1 MGPWSRPDAR
11 SIPGL
16 SPLRRFMPALLP
28 QRNGAVVY
36 FEQIVPV
43 QALQA
48 FIDARN
54 AERPADAPPIKLFA
68 VLVTALAHTLT
79 LRPTLNRYVAGGK
92 LWQRDAI
99 SVGYV
104 VKKAMA
110 DSAKMTTVRMTLP
123 EPPTLDAVTAL
134 MAAQQRIGRGDAPL
148 TSEKEMAVVTRL
160 PMPLLRGLMALQR
173 LLDGWGLLPA
183 MMTRDDPL
191 YASVMC
197 ANLGSVG
204 LDAGFHHLFEYGTT
218 PLFLTIGRV
227 HRAPI
232 VDDAGAVVAAD
243 VVKLCWSY
251 DERIADGF
259 YAARSLET
267 FSALLREPERL
278 LRAPEPG
285 PGHEARG

>member
-11 SIPGL
+11 PIPGL

-36 FEQIVPV
+36 FEQIVPTG
-43 QALQA
+43 ALQA

-54 AERPADAPPIKLFA
+54 AERAADEPPIKLFA
-68 VLVTALAHTLT
+68 VLITALAHTLT

-110 DSAKMTTVRMTLP
+110 DGAKMTTVRLTLP
-123 EPPTLDAVTAL
+123 DPPTLDAVTAE
-134 MAAQQRIGRGDAPL
+134 MAAHTNVGRGEAPL

-160 PMPLLRGLMALQR
+160 PVPLLRGLMALQR
-173 LLDGWGLLPA
+173 LLDGWGLLPSV
-183 MMTRDDPL
+183 MTRDDPL

-259 YAARSLET
+259 YAARSLEI

-278 LRAPEPG
+278 LHPPELK
-285 PGHEARG
+285 